1 MTSRKR
7 IYGWS
12 RRAAGAGLLVFC
24 LTTAAPAQEPPAPD
38 IRTSGHPDIRTPSPQ
53 PLSLSV
59 GKSIVLDNLTSFSR
73 ASIADPDIADT
84 LVLSPRQL
92 YVMGKMAGT
101 TNLTLW
107 DADGRV
113 SALYDLS
120 VSPDLVRL
128 KEHLHRLFPNDP
140 DLHVSAAHDRL
151 TLTGTMRSAS
161 QVSEAVAVAEAYTK
175 QKVINLLRVS
185 GLHQV
190 MLEVRVAE
198 MERTLLRR
206 LGVNLAGVNG
216 SGKSFGV
223 STLRN
228 LTTVLPPDDPSA
240 ALLAGPFG
248 VGVSQAV
255 NALFRFQTGSTNWT
269 GFIDALKEENLVKVL
284 AEPTLVALSGQDAHF
299 LAGGEFP
306 IPVPQAFG
314 VTTIQFKK
322 FGIQLN
328 FHPVVLSPTRINV
341 TVSPE
346 VSELDFANGI
356 ALQGFVVPSITTRR
370 ASTVVELEDGQ
381 SFAVAGLLR
390 DTVRETVSKFPVLGD
405 IPILGALFRS
415 SSFQK
420 NETELVIIVT
430 PRFVTPVAEAE
441 LPLPTGEYLEPNDL
455 DFYLMGRLQSKQQKG
470 RTPLPQPA
478 QLPFEDKLEGP
489 VGPMLP

>member
-1 MTSRKR
+1 MSSWNRVHRWSKR
-7 IYGWS
+7 
-12 RRAAGAGLLVFC
+12 ATGAGLLVFC
-24 LTTAAPAQEPPAPD
+24 LTSVAPAQDPPAPD
-38 IRTSGHPDIRTPSPQ
+38 FRTPLPR
-53 PLSLSV
+53 PLSLTV
-59 GKSIVLDNLTSFSR
+59 GKSIVLDTPTPFSR
-73 ASIADPDIADT
+73 ASIADQDVADT
-84 LVLSPRQL
+84 LVLSPQQL
-92 YVMGKMAGT
+92 YVMGKAAGT

-107 DADGRV
+107 DAMGRV
-113 SALYDLS
+113 SALYDLTIA
-120 VSPDLVRL
+120 PDLARL
-128 KEHLHRLFPNDP
+128 QEHLRQLFPNDP

-151 TLTGTMRSAS
+151 TLTGTMQNAA
-161 QVSEAVAVAEAYTK
+161 QVSEAVTVAEAYTK
-175 QKVINLLRVS
+175 HKVINLLRVG

-198 MERTLLRR
+198 MDRTLLRR
-206 LGVNLAGVNG
+206 LGVNLAAENG
-216 SGKSFGV
+216 SGRSFGV

-228 LTTVLPPDDPSA
+228 LTTVLPPVDPSA
-240 ALLAGPFG
+240 VLLGGPIG
-248 VGVSQAV
+248 LGVSQAV
-255 NALFRFQTGSTNWT
+255 NALLRFQAGSTNWT

-328 FHPVVLSPTRINV
+328 FHPIVLSPTRINM

-356 ALQGFVVPSITTRR
+356 SLQGFVVPSITTRR

-390 DTVRETVSKFPVLGD
+390 DNVRETISKFPVLGD
-405 IPILGALFRS
+405 IPVLGTLFRS

-430 PRFVTPVAEAE
+430 PRFVVPVAEAE
-441 LPLPTGEYLEPNDL
+441 LPLPTGQYLEPDDV
-455 DFYLMGRLQSKQQKG
+455 DFYLMGRLQSPRKKG
-470 RTPLPQPA
+470 HAPFPPPA
-478 QLPFEDKLEGP
+478 QVPFEDKLDGP
-489 VGPMLP
+489 IGPMMP